1 MCERSTITG
10 IVALLI
16 VLVGSPL
23 AIAQSVS
30 SLNEP
35 LCPAWIERLLFG
47 SYRSVANQGGRPHKS
62 RPGVIFEE
70 QSFRAQDGTEIYGY
84 RAFADSQAPERQPA
98 VVIVLGNAMLADQL
112 YEFAAWFALEGFTAY
127 IFDYRGYGG
136 SAGVPTSNALVKDF
150 REILALVGGKN
161 HPELSVYAMSFGGVI
176 SLVALADAK
185 PPDALVLDGVPS
197 SLPWYAFCPAWLN
210 PVETLSHA
218 PERTLVIS
226 GTADPVVSPAQMAP
240 LRARAEE
247 LGMQSRVVEGFSHP
261 GIDDSATTLRRLA
274 LVRDFLRGSDP

>member
-1 MCERSTITG
+1 
-10 IVALLI
+10 
-16 VLVGSPL
+16 
-23 AIAQSVS
+23 
-30 SLNEP
+30 LNEP
-35 LCPAWIERLLFG
+35 LCPSWIERLLFG

-70 QSFRAQDGTEIYGY
+70 QSFMVRDGTEIYGY
-84 RAFADSQAPERQPA
+84 RAFGEGQTPERQPA

-150 REILALVGGKN
+150 REILARVADHD
-161 HPELSVYAMSFGGVI
+161 HPELSVYALSFGGVI

-185 PPDALVLDGVPS
+185 SPDAVVLDGVPS

-210 PVETLSHA
+210 PVETLPHA

-240 LRARAEE
+240 LRARAED
-247 LGMQSRVVEGFSHP
+247 LGMQSRLVEGFSHP
-261 GIDDSATTLRRLA
+261 GIDDPATTLRRLA